1 MFDEKKKTIELENQ
15 LEQEILLLEQN
26 VTVGTKDE
34 LSNIQKELELTREK
48 KQIARLMYWIKSKVD
63 RGRWKTI
70 EICHL
75 TWIEN
80 VFEQNYTKSWKRRW
94 HHCF

>member
-15 LEQEILLLEQN
+15 LEQEILPLEQN

-48 KQIARLMYWIKSKVD
+48 KTDCKVYVLD
-63 RGRWKTI
+63 QK
-70 EICHL
+70 
-75 TWIEN
+75 
-80 VFEQNYTKSWKRRW
+80 
-94 HHCF
+94 

>member
-63 RGRWKTI
+63 RGR
-70 EICHL
+70 
-75 TWIEN
+75 
-80 VFEQNYTKSWKRRW
+80 
-94 HHCF
+94 

>member
-15 LEQEILLLEQN
+15 LEQEILPLEQN

-48 KQIARLMYWIKSKVD
+48 KTDCKV
-63 RGRWKTI
+63 
-70 EICHL
+70 
-75 TWIEN
+75 N
-80 VFEQNYTKSWKRRW
+80 VLDQK
-94 HHCF
+94 

>member
-15 LEQEILLLEQN
+15 LEQEILPLEQN

-48 KQIARLMYWIKSKVD
+48 KNRLQ
-63 RGRWKTI
+63 G
-70 EICHL
+70 
-75 TWIEN
+75 
-80 VFEQNYTKSWKRRW
+80 
-94 HHCF
+94 